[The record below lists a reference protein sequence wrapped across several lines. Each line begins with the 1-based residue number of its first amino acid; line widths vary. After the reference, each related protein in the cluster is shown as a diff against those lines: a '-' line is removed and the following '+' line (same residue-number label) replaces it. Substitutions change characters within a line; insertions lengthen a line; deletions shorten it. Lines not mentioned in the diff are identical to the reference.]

1 MKEIGS
7 ESNNL
12 RKQRLRNSVQMGKFL
27 KIDNNV
33 DSIEK
38 VTSNSV
44 TNIKANIFS

>member
-1 MKEIGS
+1 
-7 ESNNL
+7 
-12 RKQRLRNSVQMGKFL
+12 MGKFL

-33 DSIEK
+33 DSIEE

>member
-12 RKQRLRNSVQMGKFL
+12 CNLRLHNSVQSGKFL

-33 DSIEK
+33 DSIK

-44 TNIKANIFS
+44 TNIKANIFSS